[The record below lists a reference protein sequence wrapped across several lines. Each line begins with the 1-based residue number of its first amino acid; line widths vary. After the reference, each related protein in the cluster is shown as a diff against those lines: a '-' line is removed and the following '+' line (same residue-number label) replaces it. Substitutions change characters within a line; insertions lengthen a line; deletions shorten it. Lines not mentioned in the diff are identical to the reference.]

1 MDVIERLNFPPCDKT
16 RVPVK
21 TLEEQLE
28 ADGKQKRLLSQHI
41 ASMYL
46 VSLLNEQTVRIR
58 AYKDAEHSFQ
68 AIYVFEIELKAN
80 DQLTDFTE
88 MVHSAF
94 PESTLL
100 ILKYKDKLYL
110 SGASKRINK
119 LDKTRTVLEDSIWIE
134 VPDELKAQDI
144 SESNLREYYESL
156 IRLLYRYKVLNVT
169 GVFPANDG
177 DYKVSIK
184 QYEHLATQINKLK
197 EEYSVA
203 SMRNEKMHID
213 EELYK
218 REQELKQLKE
228 RISGGQKEWK
238 SWME

>member
-1 MDVIERLNFPPCDKT
+1 MDVLERLKMPPCDRT

-28 ADGKQKRLLSQHI
+28 ADAKQKKLLSNHI

-46 VSLLNEQTVRIR
+46 VSLLNEQTIRIR
-58 AYKDAEHSFQ
+58 AYKDDDYSFQ
-68 AIYVFEIELKAN
+68 AVYVFEIELKAN

-88 MVHSAF
+88 LVHSAF

-100 ILKYKDKLYL
+100 ILRYKDKTYL

-119 LDKTRTVLEDSIWIE
+119 LDRTRTVLEDSIWIE
-134 VPDELKAQDI
+134 VPDGLKAQDI
-144 SESNLREYYESL
+144 KEANLREYYESL

-169 GVFPANDG
+169 GVFPVKDG
-177 DYKVSIK
+177 EYKGSIK
-184 QYEHLATQINKLK
+184 QYEQLMAQINKLK
-197 EEYSVA
+197 EEYSAA
-203 SMRNEKMHID
+203 SMRNEKMRID

-218 REQELKQLKE
+218 QEQELKQLKE
-228 RISGGQKEWK
+228 RISGGQK
-238 SWME
+238 

>member
-1 MDVIERLNFPPCDKT
+1 MDVLERLKMPPCDRT

-28 ADGKQKRLLSQHI
+28 ADAKQKKLLSNHI

-46 VSLLNEQTVRIR
+46 VSLINEQTVRIR
-58 AYKDAEHSFQ
+58 AYKDDDSSFQ
-68 AIYVFEIELKAN
+68 AVYVFEIELKAN

-88 MVHSAF
+88 LVHSAF

-100 ILKYKDKLYL
+100 ILRYKDKTYI

-134 VPDELKAQDI
+134 VPEGLQAQDI
-144 SESNLREYYESL
+144 KEANLREYYESL

-169 GVFPANDG
+169 GVFPVKDG
-177 DYKVSIK
+177 AYKDSIK
-184 QYEHLATQINKLK
+184 QYEQLMAQINKLK
-197 EEYSVA
+197 EEYSAA
-203 SMRNEKMHID
+203 SMRNEKMRID

-228 RISGGQKEWK
+228 EISGGQK
-238 SWME
+238 

>member
-1 MDVIERLNFPPCDKT
+1 MDILERLKMPPCDRT

-28 ADGKQKRLLSQHI
+28 ADAKQKKLLSSHI

-58 AYKDAEHSFQ
+58 AYKDDNYSFQ
-68 AIYVFEIELKAN
+68 AVYVFEIDLKVN

-88 MVHSAF
+88 LVHSAF

-100 ILKYKDKLYL
+100 ILKCRDKTYL

-134 VPDELKAQDI
+134 VPEGLQVQDI
-144 SESNLREYYESL
+144 EESNLREYYESI

-169 GVFPANDG
+169 GVFPVKDG
-177 DYKVSIK
+177 DYKDSIK
-184 QYEHLATQINKLK
+184 QYEQLTAQINKLK
-197 EEYSVA
+197 EEYSAA
-203 SMRNEKMHID
+203 SMRNEKMRID
-213 EELYK
+213 EELY
-218 REQELKQLKE
+218 EQEKALVELKD
-228 RISGGQKEWK
+228 RISGGQNHG
-238 SWME
+238 

>member
-1 MDVIERLNFPPCDKT
+1 MDVLERLKMPPCDKT
-16 RVPVK
+16 RVPLS
-21 TLEEQLE
+21 TLEEQLK
-28 ADGKQKRLLSQHI
+28 ADAKQKKLLSNHI

-58 AYKDAEHSFQ
+58 AYKDDDYSFQ
-68 AIYVFEIELKAN
+68 AVYVFEIELKAN
-80 DQLTDFTE
+80 DQITVFTE
-88 MVHSAF
+88 LVHSAF

-100 ILKYKDKLYL
+100 ILRYKDKTYL

-134 VPDELKAQDI
+134 VPDGLQAQDI
-144 SESNLREYYESL
+144 KETNLREYYESL

-169 GVFPANDG
+169 GVFPVKDG
-177 DYKVSIK
+177 EYKSSIK
-184 QYEHLATQINKLK
+184 QYEQLMAQINKLK
-197 EEYSVA
+197 EEYSA
-203 SMRNEKMHID
+203 SSMRNEKMRID

-228 RISGGQKEWK
+228 RISGGQK
-238 SWME
+238 

>member
-1 MDVIERLNFPPCDKT
+1 MDVLERLKMPPCDRT

-28 ADGKQKRLLSQHI
+28 ADAKQKKLLSNHI

-58 AYKDAEHSFQ
+58 AYKDDDYSFQ
-68 AIYVFEIELKAN
+68 AVYVFEIELKAN

-88 MVHSAF
+88 LVHSAF

-100 ILKYKDKLYL
+100 ILNYKKKVYL

-134 VPDELKAQDI
+134 VQEELEAQDI
-144 SESNLREYYESL
+144 NEQNLKEYYESL

-169 GVFPANDG
+169 GVFPVKDG
-177 DYKVSIK
+177 DYKGAIK
-184 QYEHLATQINKLK
+184 QYEQLMAQINKLN
-197 EEYSVA
+197 EEYSAA
-203 SMRNEKMHID
+203 SMRNEKMRID
-213 EELYK
+213 EEKYK

-228 RISGGQKEWK
+228 RISGGQK
-238 SWME
+238 

>member
-1 MDVIERLNFPPCDKT
+1 MDVLERLKMPPCDRT

-28 ADGKQKRLLSQHI
+28 ADAKQKKLLSNHI
-41 ASMYL
+41 TSMYL

-58 AYKDAEHSFQ
+58 AYKDDDYSFQ
-68 AIYVFEIELKAN
+68 AVYVFEIELKAN
-80 DQLTDFTE
+80 DQITDFTE
-88 MVHSAF
+88 LVHSAF

-100 ILKYKDKLYL
+100 ILRYKDKTYL

-134 VPDELKAQDI
+134 VPEELQAQDI
-144 SESNLREYYESL
+144 KEANLREYYESL

-169 GVFPANDG
+169 GVFPIKDG
-177 DYKVSIK
+177 EYKGSIK
-184 QYEHLATQINKLK
+184 QYEQLMAQINKLK
-197 EEYSVA
+197 EEYSAA
-203 SMRNEKMHID
+203 SMRNEKMRID

-228 RISGGQKEWK
+228 RISGGQK
-238 SWME
+238 

>member
-1 MDVIERLNFPPCDKT
+1 MDVLERLKMPPCDKT

-28 ADGKQKRLLSQHI
+28 ADAKQKKLLSNHI

-58 AYKDAEHSFQ
+58 AYKDYDYSFQ
-68 AIYVFEIELKAN
+68 AVYVFEIELKAN

-88 MVHSAF
+88 LVHSAF

-100 ILKYKDKLYL
+100 ILRYKDKTYL

-134 VPDELKAQDI
+134 VPEELQAQDI
-144 SESNLREYYESL
+144 KEANLREYYESL

-169 GVFPANDG
+169 GVFPVVDG
-177 DYKVSIK
+177 EYKGSIK
-184 QYEHLATQINKLK
+184 QHEQLMAQINKLK
-197 EEYSVA
+197 EEYSAA
-203 SMRNEKMHID
+203 SMRNEKMRID

-228 RISGGQKEWK
+228 RISGGQK
-238 SWME
+238 

>member
-1 MDVIERLNFPPCDKT
+1 MDVLERLKMPPCDKT

-28 ADGKQKRLLSQHI
+28 ADAKQKKLLSNHI

-58 AYKDAEHSFQ
+58 AYKDDDYSFQ
-68 AIYVFEIELKAN
+68 AVYVFEIELKAN
-80 DQLTDFTE
+80 DQITDFTE
-88 MVHSAF
+88 LVHSAF

-100 ILKYKDKLYL
+100 ILRYKDKTYL

-134 VPDELKAQDI
+134 VPKGLQAQDI
-144 SESNLREYYESL
+144 KEANLREYYESL

-169 GVFPANDG
+169 GVFPVKDG
-177 DYKVSIK
+177 EYKGSIK
-184 QYEHLATQINKLK
+184 QYEQLMAQINRLSEK
-197 EEYSVA
+197 YSAA
-203 SMRNEKMHID
+203 SMRNEKMKID
-213 EELYK
+213 EEMFLK
-218 REQELKQLKE
+218 EKEVKQL
-228 RISGGQKEWK
+228 ISVLRGEQ
-238 SWME
+238 

>member
-1 MDVIERLNFPPCDKT
+1 MDVLERLKMPPCDRT

-21 TLEEQLE
+21 TLEEQLG
-28 ADGKQKRLLSQHI
+28 ADAKQKKLLSNHI

-58 AYKDAEHSFQ
+58 AYKDDDYSFQ
-68 AIYVFEIELKAN
+68 AVYVFEIELKAN
-80 DQLTDFTE
+80 DQITDFTE
-88 MVHSAF
+88 LVHSAF

-100 ILKYKDKLYL
+100 ILRHKDKTYL

-119 LDKTRTVLEDSIWIE
+119 LDKTKTVLEDSIWIE
-134 VPDELKAQDI
+134 VSEELQAQDI
-144 SESNLREYYESL
+144 REANLREYYESL

-169 GVFPANDG
+169 GVFPVKDG
-177 DYKVSIK
+177 EYKASIK
-184 QYEHLATQINKLK
+184 QYEQLMAQINKLK
-197 EEYSVA
+197 EEYSAA
-203 SMRNEKMHID
+203 SMRNEKMRID

-228 RISGGQKEWK
+228 RISGGQK
-238 SWME
+238 

>member
-1 MDVIERLNFPPCDKT
+1 MDVLERLEMPPCDRT

-28 ADGKQKRLLSQHI
+28 ADAKQKKLLSNHI

-58 AYKDAEHSFQ
+58 AYKDDDYSFQ
-68 AIYVFEIELKAN
+68 AVYVFEIELKAN
-80 DQLTDFTE
+80 DQITDFTE
-88 MVHSAF
+88 LVHSAF

-100 ILKYKDKLYL
+100 ILRYKDKTYL

-119 LDKTRTVLEDSIWIE
+119 LDKTRTVLEDLIWIE
-134 VPDELKAQDI
+134 VPEELQAKDI
-144 SESNLREYYESL
+144 KEANLREYYESL

-169 GVFPANDG
+169 GVFPIKDG
-177 DYKVSIK
+177 EYKGSIK
-184 QYEHLATQINKLK
+184 QYEQLMAQINKLK
-197 EEYSVA
+197 EEYSAA
-203 SMRNEKMHID
+203 SMRSEKMRID

-228 RISGGQKEWK
+228 RISGGQK
-238 SWME
+238 

>member
-1 MDVIERLNFPPCDKT
+1 MDLLERLNLPPCEKT

-28 ADGKQKRLLSQHI
+28 ADSKQKRLLSQHI

-46 VSLLNEQTVRIR
+46 VCLLNEQTVRIR
-58 AYKDAEHSFQ
+58 AYKDDDYSFQ
-68 AIYVFEIELKAN
+68 AVYVFEIELKAN

-88 MVHSAF
+88 LVHSAF

-100 ILKYKDKLYL
+100 ILRYKDKTYL

-119 LDKTRTVLEDSIWIE
+119 LDKAKTVLEDSIWIE
-134 VPDELKAQDI
+134 VPEELQALDI
-144 SESNLREYYESL
+144 KEGNLREYYESL

-169 GVFPANDG
+169 GVFPVKDG
-177 DYKVSIK
+177 EYKGSIK
-184 QYEHLATQINKLK
+184 QYEQLMAQINKLK
-197 EEYSVA
+197 EEYSAA
-203 SMRNEKMHID
+203 SMRNEKMRID

-228 RISGGQKEWK
+228 RISGGQK
-238 SWME
+238 

>member
-1 MDVIERLNFPPCDKT
+1 MDLLERLNLPPCDKT

-28 ADGKQKRLLSQHI
+28 ADSKQKRLLSRHI

-58 AYKDAEHSFQ
+58 AYKDDDYSFQ
-68 AIYVFEIELKAN
+68 AVYVFEIELKAN

-88 MVHSAF
+88 LVHSAF

-100 ILKYKDKLYL
+100 ILRYKDKTYL

-134 VPDELKAQDI
+134 VPEGLQAQDI
-144 SESNLREYYESL
+144 KEANLREYYESL
-156 IRLLYRYKVLNVT
+156 MRLLYRYKVLNVT
-169 GVFPANDG
+169 GVFPAKDG
-177 DYKVSIK
+177 EYKASIK
-184 QYEHLATQINKLK
+184 QYEQLTAQINKLK
-197 EEYSVA
+197 EEYSAA
-203 SMRNEKMHID
+203 SMRNEKMRID

-218 REQELKQLKE
+218 QEQALSELIE
-228 RISGGQKEWK
+228 EISGGHNCG
-238 SWME
+238 